1 MEVDMVLLAIVAGLL
16 AGFITSVAGMG
27 GGLVL
32 LLVMGLWLG
41 DPLQALVLTSP
52 ALLLGNLH
60 RAWALRREAVA
71 AVFLPLS
78 VAAIPSSYLVAVW
91 VTDAPVE
98 LLRWALLGVAL
109 LAGLRGLGLLR
120 WTPTRR
126 WALPV
131 GVAAGAIQSTAG
143 GSGVLLAPY
152 LMGRGLDGAAYVGT
166 MASVAVALHVS
177 RLAAFGATGLVDA
190 TVVGVGL
197 LTASAIV
204 GGNRLGLHVGRQLTP
219 LAQRR
224 VQVGALLGAAG
235 LAVAGV

>member
-1 MEVDMVLLAIVAGLL
+1 MVLLAVVAGLL

-32 LLVMGLWLG
+32 LLVLGLWLG

-52 ALLLGNLH
+52 ALLIGNLH

-71 AVFLPLS
+71 AVFLP
-78 VAAIPSSYLVAVW
+78 VAAAAVPSSYLVATW
-91 VTDAPVE
+91 VSDAPVE

-109 LAGLRGLGLLR
+109 FAGVRGLGLLR
-120 WTPTRR
+120 WEPSRR

-131 GVAAGAIQSTAG
+131 GLAAGAIQSTAG
-143 GSGVLLAPY
+143 GSGVVLAPY
-152 LMGRGLDGAAYVGT
+152 LMGRGLEGSAYVGT
-166 MASVAVALHVS
+166 MACVAVALHLS
-177 RLAAFGATGLVDA
+177 RLAAFGASGLVDA
-190 TVVGVGL
+190 AVVGVGL
-197 LTASAIV
+197 LTAVAIV
-204 GGNRLGLHVGRQLTP
+204 GGNQVGLQVGRHLTP
-219 LAQRR
+219 MTQRR